1 MKLEP
6 GKRYRTRDGREAR
19 VIGIWP
25 DLGKTPYAGFIG
37 EDCAVSWT
45 SKGFE
50 HLSGE
55 SPRDLVSEIPGD
67 PAPPPSPRPP
77 SVWGK
82 TEDDDGSALTAD
94 EFRELIGLVAIFAL
108 TISAARMWG
117 AAGVVFAVALAALLF
132 RKP

>member
-19 VIGIWP
+19 VIGRDGPRSNYPWR
-25 DLGKTPYAGFIG
+25 GWVGETP
-37 EDCAVSWT
+37 VSWSNCGHQWFGDET
-45 SKGFE
+45 P
-50 HLSGE
+50 L
-55 SPRDLVSEIPGD
+55 DLVSEITGD

-82 TEDDDGSALTAD
+82 AEEDSGAFTAD

-108 TISAARMWG
+108 VVSAAKIWG
-117 AAGVVFAVALAALLF
+117 GAGVAFAVALAALLF